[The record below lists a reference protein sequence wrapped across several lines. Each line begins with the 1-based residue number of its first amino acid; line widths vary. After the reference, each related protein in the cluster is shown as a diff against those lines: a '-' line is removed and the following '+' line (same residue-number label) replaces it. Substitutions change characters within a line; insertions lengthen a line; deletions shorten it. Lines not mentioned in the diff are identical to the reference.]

1 MAWFFLDTHRPHFSR
16 VGWLLDSGSSR
27 VKTIRGRSQKL
38 WTVVVKD
45 WAKRVKTL
53 SGICVVAG
61 PGSFSAVRIG
71 VLYANLLARFL
82 KKPLVGVSV
91 EEAKS
96 LSRLGRD
103 LRRHIHPTVSY
114 VAPVYDAE
122 PNITLPRIT
131 HNL

>member
-1 MAWFFLDTHRPHFSR
+1 MTWFFLDTHRPHRSR
-16 VGWLLDSGSSR
+16 VGWLLDSGTSK
-27 VKTIRGRSQKL
+27 VKTIRGRSQNL
-38 WTVVVKD
+38 WRIIPKD
-45 WAKRVKTL
+45 WGKRVKTL

-71 VLYANLLARFL
+71 VLYANLLSRFL
-82 KKPLVGVSV
+82 KKPLIGVSV

-103 LRRHIHPTVSY
+103 LRQKSHTTAPY

-122 PNITLPRIT
+122 PNITVKIVKSL
-131 HNL
+131 